1 MEDQHHCNTTLDMQD
16 NGDSGIQFPQ
26 DRLENNDNYWNDLVN
41 EAIGSDQHIMPSN
54 IENDAPSEHYTVSHS
69 LVYDI

>member
-1 MEDQHHCNTTLDMQD
+1 MQS
-16 NGDSGIQFPQ
+16 NGDSGTLFSQ
-26 DRLENNDNYWNDLVN
+26 DRLEQNDNYWNDLVN
-41 EAIGSDQHIMPSN
+41 DAIGSDQHIMSSS